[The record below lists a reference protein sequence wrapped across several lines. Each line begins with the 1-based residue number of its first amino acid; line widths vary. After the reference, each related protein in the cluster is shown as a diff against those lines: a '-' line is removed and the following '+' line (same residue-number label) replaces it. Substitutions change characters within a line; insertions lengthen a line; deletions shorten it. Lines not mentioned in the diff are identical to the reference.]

1 MNHRKRQPTKPKR
14 YFTNVKTENLAPLST
29 GPWEDEAP
37 TRTCDSMKTSIE
49 DFKNIE
55 GHKMALRFIEI
66 SEVAVL
72 LGKRDNS
79 ILGVALL
86 NECKDESVEVKKQL
100 YDHITSSQQ
109 KQSTETV
116 KLFRQFMQEIK
127 HEVHERMHGK
137 A

>member
-1 MNHRKRQPTKPKR
+1 MFVVHAVL
-14 YFTNVKTENLAPLST
+14 FENKQTQL
-29 GPWEDEAP
+29 
-37 TRTCDSMKTSIE
+37 
-49 DFKNIE
+49 
-55 GHKMALRFIEI
+55 
-66 SEVAVL
+66 EVATL

-86 NECKDESVEVKKQL
+86 NEDESVEVKKQL

-109 KQSTETV
+109 STEMG